1 MRVRLLGALEV
12 LDDDGAPV
20 AVTGTRVRA
29 LLAVLAIR
37 PGRLVP
43 ADRLVDALWERDLP
57 ANAANALQTL
67 VKRLRAALGRPD
79 AVLWRDGGYVLDLD
93 PARVDAHVFLRL
105 TLPYATGTL
114 PDGVTDGVT
123 DAEAA
128 SGELDEALAL
138 WRGPALADLRAVSYL
153 AAAAARLEE
162 RRLAAVEAR
171 AAAHLAL
178 GREVDLSAEVAA
190 HPLRE
195 RLSALAM
202 RALAR
207 SGRQADAL
215 ALWERVRRA
224 LADELGVDPGPEL
237 QAAHLDVLR
246 GQDAPMPPSPPMNR
260 TPSAPSAPGTLGGPG
275 DRDTPGAAGAP
286 TTGAV
291 GIPDVPSTP
300 GTPGIPSAPGIPD
313 AAGSPDSLGGSG
325 TRAGRVWAPPTTFV
339 GREEEVTRLAAL
351 LRDSRLVTV
360 VGPGGAGKT
369 RLAVETALR
378 VAPTSAAEHRH
389 GSGTGGSVEG
399 GRGEDKRGKSGRGE
413 DKRGESGRG
422 EHTCGE
428 GQCGDDRC
436 GEGRCDE
443 SRCDESGCGEGAWL
457 VELAPLTDP
466 ADVVRSVL
474 ETLGVAAEPRVG
486 GDWRRDPP
494 DPAERL
500 VAALSGRELLL
511 ILDNCEHVIDAAA
524 RLAELVLR
532 RCPGV
537 RVLATSR
544 EPLGVPG
551 ETLAPIPPLGLPPE
565 GVTPGEA
572 GGYPAVRLLVDRARA
587 VSPGFVLDERTTP
600 HVVTICRRLDGMPL
614 AIELA
619 AARIRALGPERL
631 AARIDDRFR
640 LLTGGSRTALPRHRT
655 LSAVVEWSWDLL
667 APEERTL
674 AERLAV
680 FAGGATLDDAEL
692 VCGGDGLDVVAVLPS
707 LVDKSLLETPGDG
720 RFRMLET
727 IRAYALRRLT
737 DSGELDH
744 YRRRHAAHFL
754 RLVEDAEPRL
764 RGAGQLE
771 WMARLTAEQDNLNAA
786 LRWAVDS
793 RDAETALRLCGTMSW
808 YWWLRGHRGQASV
821 WAGQVLDLVPE
832 GPPAG
837 MVRAYAGCRFA
848 VTVTRLGM
856 IWTEPGRVEEIRREL
871 GDLIEEALREGP
883 VHPMLPILRA
893 VVTAIAGRREE
904 AAAMLDAYAGS
915 DDPWLAASA
924 LMIRG
929 GSLGPHGGSER
940 DVAEAVR
947 RFRALGDRW
956 GLSEALL
963 TLATLRARR
972 GAETTDLIDEIA
984 GLTAGW
990 VSADDMI
997 STLTRLAELRLQ
1009 AGDREGAAADVA
1021 AARSHVTAGVSPYA
1035 LVQVSMGEA
1044 NVARSGGDLDG
1055 AVAAYEE
1062 ALSVLEDSPAVPQQL
1077 ASTNA
1082 AYGRTLLARGDLD
1095 GALARHHQ
1103 ALDAL
1108 GAAPD
1113 PPVLSTVLAGM
1124 AMIALAGGD
1133 ATRSAALFG
1142 AADAAFEGWR
1152 ADAEAAAA
1160 LESARETAGPAFD
1173 AAYERGRTASREDL
1187 GLPVTGSSR

>member
-12 LDDDGAPV
+12 LDDGGAQV
-20 AVTGTRVRA
+20 AVAGARVRA
-29 LLAVLAIR
+29 LLAVLALR

-43 ADRLVDALWERDLP
+43 ADRLVDALWEDDPP

-67 VKRLRAALGRPD
+67 VKRLRAALGRPG
-79 AVLWRDGGYVLDLD
+79 AVVWRDGGYVLDVE
-93 PARVDAHVFLRL
+93 PAQVDAHVFTAL

-114 PDGVTDGVT
+114 PDRMT
-123 DAEAA
+123 DAEDSNAELHDA
-128 SGELDEALAL
+128 CAELDEALAL
-138 WRGPALADLRAVSYL
+138 WRGPALADLRAVPYL
-153 AAAAARLEE
+153 VAAAARLEE
-162 RRLAAVEAR
+162 RRLAVVEAR
-171 AAAHLAL
+171 AAAYLAL

-207 SGRQADAL
+207 SGRQAAAL
-215 ALWERVRRA
+215 ALYERVRRA

-237 QAAHLDVLR
+237 RAAHLDVLR
-246 GQDAPMPPSPPMNR
+246 GQETPAAHERPTR
-260 TPSAPSAPGTLGGPG
+260 TPT
-275 DRDTPGAAGAP
+275 TP
-286 TTGAV
+286 T
-291 GIPDVPSTP
+291 TP
-300 GTPGIPSAPGIPD
+300 GTVGGTGRR
-313 AAGSPDSLGGSG
+313 AGSL
-325 TRAGRVWAPPTTFV
+325 WAPPTTFV
-339 GREEEVTRLAAL
+339 GREEEVTHLAAL
-351 LRDSRLVTV
+351 LRESRLVTV

-378 VAPTSAAEHRH
+378 AAGNGVVREGVA
-389 GSGTGGSVEG
+389 
-399 GRGEDKRGKSGRGE
+399 
-413 DKRGESGRG
+413 GESTSEAGG
-422 EHTCGE
+422 N
-428 GQCGDDRC
+428 
-436 GEGRCDE
+436 
-443 SRCDESGCGEGAWL
+443 GEGAWL
-457 VELAPLTDP
+457 AELAPLTDP
-466 ADVVRSVL
+466 ADVVRCVL
-474 ETLGVAAEPRVG
+474 EALGADAEPRVG
-486 GDWRRDPP
+486 GDWRQDPP
-494 DPAERL
+494 DPDERL
-500 VAALSGRELLL
+500 VASLAGRELLL
-511 ILDNCEHVIDAAA
+511 VLDNCEHVIDAAA
-524 RLAELVLR
+524 GLTELILR

-565 GVTPGEA
+565 GVTSGEA
-572 GGYPAVRLLVDRARA
+572 GEYPAVRLLVDRARA
-587 VSPGFVLDERTTP
+587 VSPGFALDEHTTP

-631 AARIDDRFR
+631 AARLDDRFR

-707 LVDKSLLETPGDG
+707 LVDKSLLEAPGDG

-737 DSGELDH
+737 ANGELDR

-754 RLVEDAEPRL
+754 RLAEEAEPCL

-771 WMARLTAEQDNLNAA
+771 WMDRLTAEQDNLNAA

-793 RDAETALRLCGTMSW
+793 RETETALRLCGTLSW
-808 YWWLRGHRGQASV
+808 YWWLRGHRGQAAV

-837 MVRAYAGCRFA
+837 LVRAYTGCRFA
-848 VTVTRLGM
+848 VTVTRLGT
-856 IWTEPGRVEEIRREL
+856 IWMEPDRLEEIRREL
-871 GDLIEEALREGP
+871 ADLVETALREGP

-893 VVTAIAGRREE
+893 VVTAMAGRREE
-904 AAAMLDAYAGS
+904 AAGMLDAYAGS
-915 DDPWLAASA
+915 DDPWLAGSA

-929 GSLGPHGGSER
+929 GSLGLPGDSEQ
-940 DVAEAVR
+940 DVEEAVR
-947 RFRALGDRW
+947 RFRALGERW

-972 GAETTDLIDEIA
+972 GAPTADLIDEIA

-990 VSADDMI
+990 VSQDDTI

-1009 AGDREGAAADVA
+1009 AGDAEGAAADVA
-1021 AARSHVTAGVSPYA
+1021 AARSHVSAGVSPYA

-1044 NVARSGGDLDG
+1044 KVARSRGDLDG

-1062 ALSVLEDSPAVPQQL
+1062 VLAVLEAHPAVPQQL
-1077 ASTNA
+1077 ASA
-1082 AYGRTLLARGDLD
+1082 YAEYGRALLAKGDLG
-1095 GALARHHQ
+1095 GALARHHE
-1103 ALDAL
+1103 ALRTL
-1108 GAAPD
+1108 GATPD
-1113 PPVLSTVLAGM
+1113 PPVLATVLAGL

-1142 AADAAFEGWR
+1142 AADAAHAGWR
-1152 ADAEAAAA
+1152 ADAEAAEA
-1160 LESARETAGPAFD
+1160 LESAREAAGPGFP
-1173 AAYERGRTASREDL
+1173 AAYERGRTSPHEDL
-1187 GLPVTGSSR
+1187 GLPATGSSR

>member
-20 AVTGTRVRA
+20 AVAGVRVRA
-29 LLAVLAIR
+29 LLALLALR

-43 ADRLVDALWERDLP
+43 ADRLVDALWEDDPP

-67 VKRLRAALGRPD
+67 VKRLRAALGRPG
-79 AVLWRDGGYVLDLD
+79 AVVWRDSGYGLDVE
-93 PARVDAHVFLRL
+93 PGQVDAHVFTAL
-105 TLPYATGTL
+105 TLSYATGAL
-114 PDGVTDGVT
+114 PDRMADGEVPGAELD
-123 DAEAA
+123 DACA
-128 SGELDEALAL
+128 ELDEALAL
-138 WRGPALADLRAVSYL
+138 WRGPALADLRAVAYL

-162 RRLAAVEAR
+162 RRLAVVEAR
-171 AAAHLAL
+171 AAAYLAL

-202 RALAR
+202 RSLAR
-207 SGRQADAL
+207 SGRQAAAL
-215 ALWERVRRA
+215 ALYERVRRA

-237 QAAHLDVLR
+237 RAAHLDVLR
-246 GQDAPMPPSPPMNR
+246 GR
-260 TPSAPSAPGTLGGPG
+260 ETPSAYERPTRTPDAPGT
-275 DRDTPGAAGAP
+275 AGMG
-286 TTGAV
+286 TSGTG
-291 GIPDVPSTP
+291 TF
-300 GTPGIPSAPGIPD
+300 GTPGGSVDGTGRR
-313 AAGSPDSLGGSG
+313 AGG
-325 TRAGRVWAPPTTFV
+325 RAGRRAGRQAGRRVGRVWAPPTTFV
-339 GREEEVTRLAAL
+339 GREEEVTHLAAL
-351 LRDSRLVTV
+351 LRESRLVTI
-360 VGPGGAGKT
+360 VGAGGAGKT

-378 VAPTSAAEHRH
+378 ASGAAAAANRVTGESAAQESAAQESTARESAT
-389 GSGTGGSVEG
+389 GEGAAGEDGDDAAGDDVGGSRSYGEG
-399 GRGEDKRGKSGRGE
+399 G
-413 DKRGESGRG
+413 
-422 EHTCGE
+422 H
-428 GQCGDDRC
+428 
-436 GEGRCDE
+436 
-443 SRCDESGCGEGAWL
+443 GEGAWL
-457 VELAPLTDP
+457 AELAPLTDP

-474 ETLGVAAEPRVG
+474 DALGADAEPRVG

-500 VAALSGRELLL
+500 VASLAGRELLL

-524 RLAELVLR
+524 GLAELVLR

-565 GVTPGEA
+565 GVTSVTPREA
-572 GGYPAVRLLVDRARA
+572 GEYPAVRLLVDRARA
-587 VSPGFVLDERTTP
+587 VSPGFVLDEHTTP

-667 APEERTL
+667 TPEEKTL

-680 FAGGATLDDAEL
+680 FAGGATLDDAEP

-737 DSGELDH
+737 DSGELDR

-754 RLVEDAEPRL
+754 RLAEEAEPRL

-786 LRWAVDS
+786 LRWAVDF
-793 RDAETALRLCGTMSW
+793 REAETALRLCGTLSW
-808 YWWLRGHRGQASV
+808 YWWLRGHRGQAAA
-821 WAGQVLDLVPE
+821 WAGQVLELVPE

-837 MVRAYAGCRFA
+837 LVRAYAGCRFA
-848 VTVTRLGM
+848 VTVTRLGA
-856 IWTEPGRVEEIRREL
+856 IWMEPARVEEIRREL
-871 GDLIEEALREGP
+871 GDLIDGALREGP

-893 VVTAIAGRREE
+893 VVTAMAGRREE

-915 DDPWLAASA
+915 GDPWLAGSA

-929 GSLGPHGGSER
+929 GSLGMPGGSEQ

-947 RFRALGDRW
+947 RFRALGERW

-963 TLATLRARR
+963 TLAALRARR
-972 GAETTDLIDEIA
+972 GAPTADLIDEIV

-990 VSADDMI
+990 VSPDDTI
-997 STLTRLAELRLQ
+997 STLTRLAELRLL
-1009 AGDREGAAADVA
+1009 AGDAEGAAADVA
-1021 AARSHVTAGVSPYA
+1021 AARSHVAAGVSPYA

-1044 NVARSGGDLDG
+1044 KVARSRGDLDG

-1062 ALSVLEDSPAVPQQL
+1062 VLAVLEAHPAVPQQL
-1077 ASTNA
+1077 ASA
-1082 AYGRTLLARGDLD
+1082 YAEYGRTLLARGDLD
-1095 GALARHHQ
+1095 GALARHHE
-1103 ALDAL
+1103 ALRTL

-1113 PPVLSTVLAGM
+1113 PPVLATVLAGL
-1124 AMIALAGGD
+1124 AMIALVGGD
-1133 ATRSAALFG
+1133 ATRSATLFG
-1142 AADAAFEGWR
+1142 AADAAHQGWR
-1152 ADAEAAAA
+1152 ADAEAAEA
-1160 LESARETAGPAFD
+1160 LTAAREAAGPDFD
-1173 AAYERGRTASREDL
+1173 PAYERGRTASREDL
-1187 GLPVTGSSR
+1187 DLPATGSSR

>member
-20 AVTGTRVRA
+20 AVTGARVRA
-29 LLAVLAIR
+29 LLAVLALQ

-43 ADRLVDALWERDLP
+43 ADRLVDALWEDGPP

-67 VKRLRAALGRPD
+67 VKRLRAALGRPA
-79 AVLWRDGGYVLDLD
+79 AVVWRDGGYVLGVE
-93 PARVDAHVFLRL
+93 PAQVDAHVFTAL

-114 PDGVTDGVT
+114 PGRVT
-123 DAEAA
+123 DAEAPDA
-128 SGELDEALAL
+128 ELNEARAELNETSVELDEALAL
-138 WRGPALADLRAVSYL
+138 WRGPALADLRAVPYL
-153 AAAAARLEE
+153 AAAATRLEE
-162 RRLAAVEAR
+162 RRLAVVEAR
-171 AAAHLAL
+171 AAAYLAL

-207 SGRQADAL
+207 SGRQAAAL
-215 ALWERVRRA
+215 ALYERVRRA

-237 QAAHLDVLR
+237 RAAHLDVLR
-246 GQDAPMPPSPPMNR
+246 GQVPEAPARR
-260 TPSAPSAPGTLGGPG
+260 T
-275 DRDTPGAAGAP
+275 RGAE
-286 TTGAV
+286 GAV
-291 GIPDVPSTP
+291 NGAVRIAG
-300 GTPGIPSAPGIPD
+300 GTGR
-313 AAGSPDSLGGSG
+313 
-325 TRAGRVWAPPTTFV
+325 RAGRVWAPPTTFV
-339 GREEEVTRLAAL
+339 GREEEVTHLSGL

-378 VAPTSAAEHRH
+378 AAGNGVAGQGMGGQGMGGEGAAGE
-389 GSGTGGSVEG
+389 GGSEAG
-399 GRGEDKRGKSGRGE
+399 GYGENGY
-413 DKRGESGRG
+413 
-422 EHTCGE
+422 
-428 GQCGDDRC
+428 
-436 GEGRCDE
+436 
-443 SRCDESGCGEGAWL
+443 GEGAWL
-457 VELAPLTDP
+457 AELAPVTDP

-474 ETLGVAAEPRVG
+474 EALGADAEPRVG
-486 GDWRRDPP
+486 GDWRSDPP

-500 VAALSGRELLL
+500 VASLAGRELLL

-524 RLAELVLR
+524 GLAELVLR
-532 RCPGV
+532 RCPRV

-572 GGYPAVRLLVDRARA
+572 GEYPAVRLLVDRARA
-587 VSPGFVLDERTTP
+587 VSPGFALDEHTTP

-631 AARIDDRFR
+631 AARLDDRFR

-667 APEERTL
+667 TPEERTL

-727 IRAYALRRLT
+727 IRVYALRRLT
-737 DSGELDH
+737 DAGELDR

-754 RLVEDAEPRL
+754 RLAEEAEPRL

-771 WMARLTAEQDNLNAA
+771 WMARLTTEQDNLNAA

-793 RDAETALRLCGTMSW
+793 GEAEIALRLCGTLSW
-808 YWWLRGHRGQASV
+808 YWWLRGHRGQAAV
-821 WAGQVLDLVPE
+821 WAGQVLELVPE

-837 MVRAYAGCRFA
+837 LARAYAGCRFA
-848 VTVTRLGM
+848 VTVTRLGT
-856 IWTEPGRVEEIRREL
+856 IWMEPGRLEEIRREL
-871 GDLIEEALREGP
+871 GDLVEAARREGP

-893 VVTAIAGRREE
+893 VVTAMAGRREE
-904 AAAMLDAYAGS
+904 AAEMLDAYAGS
-915 DDPWLAASA
+915 DDPWLAGSA

-929 GSLGPHGGSER
+929 GSLGLPGDGER
-940 DVAEAVR
+940 DVEEAVR
-947 RFRALGDRW
+947 GFRALGERW

-972 GAETTDLIDEIA
+972 GAPTADLIDEIA
-984 GLTAGW
+984 GLTEGW
-990 VSADDMI
+990 VSADDTI
-997 STLTRLAELRLQ
+997 STLTRLAELRLR
-1009 AGDREGAAADVA
+1009 AGDAEGAAADVA
-1021 AARSHVTAGVSPYA
+1021 AARSHVSAGVSPYA

-1044 NVARSGGDLDG
+1044 KVARSRGDLDG
-1055 AVAAYEE
+1055 AVAAHEE
-1062 ALSVLEDSPAVPQQL
+1062 ALAVLEAHPAIPQQL
-1077 ASTNA
+1077 ASA
-1082 AYGRTLLARGDLD
+1082 YAEYGRALLARGDLD
-1095 GALARHHQ
+1095 GALARHHE
-1103 ALDAL
+1103 ALRAL
-1108 GAAPD
+1108 GATPD
-1113 PPVLSTVLAGM
+1113 LPVLATVLAGL

-1133 ATRSAALFG
+1133 AKRSAALFG
-1142 AADAAFEGWR
+1142 AAEAAHPGWR
-1152 ADAEAAAA
+1152 ADAEAAGA
-1160 LESARETAGPAFD
+1160 LESAREAAGPDFH
-1173 AAYERGRTASREDL
+1173 AAYERGRTSPREDL
-1187 GLPVTGSSR
+1187 GLPATGSSR

>member
-20 AVTGTRVRA
+20 AVAGVRVRA
-29 LLAVLAIR
+29 LLALLSLR

-43 ADRLVDALWERDLP
+43 ADRLVDALWEDDPP

-67 VKRLRAALGRPD
+67 VKRLRAALGRPG
-79 AVLWRDGGYVLDLD
+79 AVVWRDGGYVLDVE
-93 PARVDAHVFLRL
+93 PGQVDAHVFTAL
-105 TLPYATGTL
+105 TLPYATGAL
-114 PDGVTDGVT
+114 PDRMADGEVPGAELD
-123 DAEAA
+123 DACA
-128 SGELDEALAL
+128 ELDEALAL
-138 WRGPALADLRAVSYL
+138 WRGPALADLRAVAYL

-162 RRLAAVEAR
+162 RRLAVVEAR
-171 AAAHLAL
+171 AAAYLAL

-202 RALAR
+202 RSLAR
-207 SGRQADAL
+207 SGRQAAAL
-215 ALWERVRRA
+215 ALYERVRRA

-237 QAAHLDVLR
+237 RAAHLDVLR
-246 GQDAPMPPSPPMNR
+246 GRETPPAHERPTR
-260 TPSAPSAPGTLGGPG
+260 TPDAPGTSGTSG
-275 DRDTPGAAGAP
+275 
-286 TTGAV
+286 TG
-291 GIPDVPSTP
+291 TP
-300 GTPGIPSAPGIPD
+300 GTGTPGTGTSGTP
-313 AAGSPDSLGGSG
+313 GGSVDG
-325 TRAGRVWAPPTTFV
+325 TGRRAGGRAGQRVGRVWAPPTTFV
-339 GREEEVTRLAAL
+339 GREEEVTHLAAL
-351 LRDSRLVTV
+351 LRESRLVTI
-360 VGPGGAGKT
+360 VGAGGAGKT

-378 VAPTSAAEHRH
+378 ASGAAAAANQVAGESAARESAA
-389 GSGTGGSVEG
+389 GEGADDAAGDDGGGSRGYGEG
-399 GRGEDKRGKSGRGE
+399 G
-413 DKRGESGRG
+413 
-422 EHTCGE
+422 H
-428 GQCGDDRC
+428 
-436 GEGRCDE
+436 
-443 SRCDESGCGEGAWL
+443 GEGAWL
-457 VELAPLTDP
+457 AELAPLTDP

-474 ETLGVAAEPRVG
+474 DALGADAEPRVG

-494 DPAERL
+494 DPAELL
-500 VAALSGRELLL
+500 VASLAGRELLL

-524 RLAELVLR
+524 GLAELVLR

-551 ETLAPIPPLGLPPE
+551 EMLAPIPPLGLPPE
-565 GVTPGEA
+565 GVTSVTPREA
-572 GGYPAVRLLVDRARA
+572 GEYPAVRLLVDRARA
-587 VSPGFVLDERTTP
+587 VSPGFVLDEHTTP
-600 HVVTICRRLDGMPL
+600 HVVTICRHLDGMPL

-631 AARIDDRFR
+631 AARLDDRFR

-667 APEERTL
+667 TPEERTL

-680 FAGGATLDDAEL
+680 FAGGAALDDAEP

-737 DSGELDH
+737 DNGELDR

-754 RLVEDAEPRL
+754 RLAEEAEPRL

-786 LRWAVDS
+786 LRWAVDF
-793 RDAETALRLCGTMSW
+793 RQTETALRLCGTLSW
-808 YWWLRGHRGQASV
+808 YWWLRGHRGQAAA
-821 WAGQVLDLVPE
+821 WAGQVLELVPE

-837 MVRAYAGCRFA
+837 LVRAYAGCRFA
-848 VTVTRLGM
+848 VTVTRLGA
-856 IWTEPGRVEEIRREL
+856 IWTEPAWVEEIRREL
-871 GDLIEEALREGP
+871 GDLIDGALREGP

-893 VVTAIAGRREE
+893 VVTAMAGRREE

-915 DDPWLAASA
+915 GDPWLAGSA

-929 GSLGPHGGSER
+929 GSLGMPGGSEQ

-947 RFRALGDRW
+947 RFRALGERW

-963 TLATLRARR
+963 TLAALRARR
-972 GAETTDLIDEIA
+972 GAPTADLIDEIA

-990 VSADDMI
+990 ASPDDTI
-997 STLTRLAELRLQ
+997 STLTRLAELRLL
-1009 AGDREGAAADVA
+1009 AGDAEGAAADVA
-1021 AARSHVTAGVSPYA
+1021 AARSHVAAGVSPYA

-1044 NVARSGGDLDG
+1044 KVARSRGDLDA

-1062 ALSVLEDSPAVPQQL
+1062 VLAVLEAHPAVPQQL
-1077 ASTNA
+1077 ASA
-1082 AYGRTLLARGDLD
+1082 YAEYGRTLLARGDLD
-1095 GALARHHQ
+1095 GALARHHE
-1103 ALDAL
+1103 ALRAL
-1108 GAAPD
+1108 GTAPD
-1113 PPVLSTVLAGM
+1113 PPVLATVLAGL

-1133 ATRSAALFG
+1133 ATRSATLFG
-1142 AADAAFEGWR
+1142 AADAAHQGWR
-1152 ADAEAAAA
+1152 ADAEASEAVTA
-1160 LESARETAGPAFD
+1160 AREAAGPDFD
-1173 AAYERGRTASREDL
+1173 AAYERGRTSPREDL
-1187 GLPVTGSSR
+1187 GLPATGSSR

>member
-20 AVTGTRVRA
+20 SVAGARVRA
-29 LLAVLAIR
+29 LLAVLALR

-43 ADRLVDALWERDLP
+43 ADRLVDALWEDDPP

-67 VKRLRAALGRPD
+67 VKRLRAALGRPG
-79 AVLWRDGGYVLDLD
+79 AVLWRDGGYVLGVE
-93 PARVDAHVFLRL
+93 PAQVDAHVFTAL
-105 TLPYATGTL
+105 TLPYATGKVPVETAG
-114 PDGVTDGVT
+114 PEAP
-123 DAEAA
+123 DAELDEARPVLDEA
-128 SGELDEALAL
+128 CAVLDEALAL
-138 WRGPALADLRAVSYL
+138 WRGPALADLRAVPYL

-162 RRLAAVEAR
+162 RRLAVVEAR
-171 AAAHLAL
+171 AAAYLVL

-202 RALAR
+202 RALAG
-207 SGRQADAL
+207 SGRQAAAL
-215 ALWERVRRA
+215 ALYERVRRA

-237 QAAHLDVLR
+237 RAAHLDVLR
-246 GQDAPMPPSPPMNR
+246 GQVPAAPPRQSSGAEHTASGR
-260 TPSAPSAPGTLGGPG
+260 GSVGGGVGGTG
-275 DRDTPGAAGAP
+275 R
-286 TTGAV
+286 
-291 GIPDVPSTP
+291 
-300 GTPGIPSAPGIPD
+300 
-313 AAGSPDSLGGSG
+313 
-325 TRAGRVWAPPTTFV
+325 RAGRVWAPPTTFV
-339 GREEEVTRLAAL
+339 GREEEVTHLSAL

-378 VAPTSAAEHRH
+378 ATGNSAAANRVAGDSAAGDSAPRDSAAGE
-389 GSGTGGSVEG
+389 GGSEAG
-399 GRGEDKRGKSGRGE
+399 GY
-413 DKRGESGRG
+413 
-422 EHTCGE
+422 
-428 GQCGDDRC
+428 
-436 GEGRCDE
+436 
-443 SRCDESGCGEGAWL
+443 GEGAWL
-457 VELAPLTDP
+457 AELAPLTDP

-474 ETLGVAAEPRVG
+474 EALGAGAEPRVG
-486 GDWRRDPP
+486 EDWRRDPQ

-500 VAALSGRELLL
+500 VASLAGRELLL
-511 ILDNCEHVIDAAA
+511 ILDNCEHVIDDAAG
-524 RLAELVLR
+524 LAELVLR

-572 GGYPAVRLLVDRARA
+572 GEYPAVRLLVDRARA
-587 VSPGFVLDERTTP
+587 VSPGFALDEHTTP

-631 AARIDDRFR
+631 AARLGDRFR

-667 APEERTL
+667 TPEERTL

-680 FAGGATLDDAEL
+680 FAGGAALDDAEL
-692 VCGGDGLDVVAVLPS
+692 VCGDDGLDVVAVLPS

-737 DSGELDH
+737 DNGELDR

-754 RLVEDAEPRL
+754 RLAEEAEPRL

-793 RDAETALRLCGTMSW
+793 REAETALRLCGTLGW
-808 YWWLRGHRGQASV
+808 YWWLRGHRGQAAV
-821 WAGQVLDLVPE
+821 WAGQVLELVPE

-837 MVRAYAGCRFA
+837 LVRAYAGCRFA
-848 VTVTRLGM
+848 VTVTRLGTLWM
-856 IWTEPGRVEEIRREL
+856 EPGRLEEIRREL
-871 GDLIEEALREGP
+871 GDLVDAARREGP

-893 VVTAIAGRREE
+893 VVTAMAGRREE
-904 AAAMLDAYAGS
+904 AAEMLDAYAAS
-915 DDPWLAASA
+915 DDPWLAGSA

-929 GSLGPHGGSER
+929 GSLGLPGDSER
-940 DVAEAVR
+940 DVEEAVR
-947 RFRALGDRW
+947 RFRTLGERW

-963 TLATLRARR
+963 TLATLRAGR
-972 GAETTDLIDEIA
+972 GAPTADLIDEIA
-984 GLTAGW
+984 GLTEGW
-990 VSADDMI
+990 VSADDTI

-1009 AGDREGAAADVA
+1009 SGDAEGAAADVA
-1021 AARSHVTAGVSPYA
+1021 AARSHVSAGVSPYA
-1035 LVQVSMGEA
+1035 LVQVSVGEA
-1044 NVARSGGDLDG
+1044 KVARSRGDLDG
-1055 AVAAYEE
+1055 AVAAHEE
-1062 ALSVLEDSPAVPQQL
+1062 ALTVLEAHPAIPQQL
-1077 ASTNA
+1077 GTAYA
-1082 AYGRTLLARGDLD
+1082 EYGRALLAKGDLD
-1095 GALARHHQ
+1095 GALARHHE
-1103 ALDAL
+1103 ALRAL
-1108 GAAPD
+1108 GTTPD
-1113 PPVLSTVLAGM
+1113 LPVLATVLAGL

-1133 ATRSAALFG
+1133 AKRSAVLFG
-1142 AADAAFEGWR
+1142 AADAAHPGWK
-1152 ADAEAAAA
+1152 ADAEAAEA
-1160 LESARETAGPAFD
+1160 LESAREAAGPDFH

-1187 GLPVTGSSR
+1187 GLPVAGSSR

>member
-20 AVTGTRVRA
+20 AVAGTRVRA
-29 LLAVLAIR
+29 LLALLALR

-43 ADRLVDALWERDLP
+43 ANRLVDALWEDDPP

-67 VKRLRAALGRPD
+67 VKRLRAALGRPG
-79 AVLWRDGGYVLDLD
+79 AVVWRDGGYVLDVE
-93 PARVDAHVFLRL
+93 PGQVDAHVFTAL
-105 TLPYATGTL
+105 TLSYATGAL
-114 PDGVTDGVT
+114 PDRMADGEVPGAELD
-123 DAEAA
+123 DACA
-128 SGELDEALAL
+128 ELDEALAL
-138 WRGPALADLRAVSYL
+138 WRGPALADLRAVAYL
-153 AAAAARLEE
+153 AGAAARLEE
-162 RRLAAVEAR
+162 RRLAVVEAR
-171 AAAHLAL
+171 AAAYLAL

-202 RALAR
+202 RSLAR
-207 SGRQADAL
+207 SGRQAAAL
-215 ALWERVRRA
+215 ALYEQVRTV

-237 QAAHLDVLR
+237 RASHLDVLR
-246 GQDAPMPPSPPMNR
+246 GRETTPAHERPAR
-260 TPSAPSAPGTLGGPG
+260 TPDAPGTSGAGTLGTGTLG
-275 DRDTPGAAGAP
+275 TGTSDTG
-286 TTGAV
+286 TSDTGTSDT
-291 GIPDVPSTP
+291 GTS
-300 GTPGIPSAPGIPD
+300 GTPGGSVDG
-313 AAGSPDSLGGSG
+313 AGR
-325 TRAGRVWAPPTTFV
+325 RAGRCAGRCAGRRGGRVWAPPTTFV
-339 GREEEVTRLAAL
+339 GREEEVTHLAAL
-351 LRDSRLVTV
+351 LRESRLVTI
-360 VGPGGAGKT
+360 VGAGGAGKT

-378 VAPTSAAEHRH
+378 ASGAAAANRVAGDSAARDSAARDSAARDSAARESAT
-389 GSGTGGSVEG
+389 GEGAAGEDGDDAGGS
-399 GRGEDKRGKSGRGE
+399 RSY
-413 DKRGESGRG
+413 GESG
-422 EHTCGE
+422 H
-428 GQCGDDRC
+428 
-436 GEGRCDE
+436 
-443 SRCDESGCGEGAWL
+443 GEGAWL
-457 VELAPLTDP
+457 AELAPLTDP

-474 ETLGVAAEPRVG
+474 DALGADAEPRVG

-494 DPAERL
+494 DPAELL
-500 VAALSGRELLL
+500 VASLAGRELLL

-524 RLAELVLR
+524 GLAELVLR

-551 ETLAPIPPLGLPPE
+551 EMLAPIPPLGLPPE
-565 GVTPGEA
+565 GVTSVTPREA
-572 GGYPAVRLLVDRARA
+572 GEYPAVRLLVDRARA
-587 VSPGFVLDERTTP
+587 VSPGFALDDHTTP

-631 AARIDDRFR
+631 AARLDDRFR

-667 APEERTL
+667 TPEERTL

-680 FAGGATLDDAEL
+680 FAGGAMLDDAEP

-737 DSGELDH
+737 DSGELDR

-754 RLVEDAEPRL
+754 RLAEEAEPRL

-771 WMARLTAEQDNLNAA
+771 VLARLTAEQDNLNAA
-786 LRWAVDS
+786 LRWAVDF
-793 RDAETALRLCGTMSW
+793 REAETALRLCGTLSW
-808 YWWLRGHRGQASV
+808 YWWLRGHRGQAAA
-821 WAGQVLDLVPE
+821 WAGQVLELVPE

-837 MVRAYAGCRFA
+837 LVRAYAGCRFA
-848 VTVTRLGM
+848 VTVTRLGA
-856 IWTEPGRVEEIRREL
+856 IWTEPAWVEEIRREL
-871 GDLIEEALREGP
+871 GDLIDEALREGP

-893 VVTAIAGRREE
+893 VVTAMAGRREE

-915 DDPWLAASA
+915 GDPWLAGSA

-929 GSLGPHGGSER
+929 GSLGMPGGSEQ

-947 RFRALGDRW
+947 RFRTLGERW

-972 GAETTDLIDEIA
+972 GAPTADLIDEIA

-990 VSADDMI
+990 VSPDDTI
-997 STLTRLAELRLQ
+997 STLTRLAELRLL
-1009 AGDREGAAADVA
+1009 AGDDEGAAADVA
-1021 AARSHVTAGVSPYA
+1021 AARSHVAAGVSPYA

-1044 NVARSGGDLDG
+1044 KVARSRGDLD
-1055 AVAAYEE
+1055 AAAAAYEE
-1062 ALSVLEDSPAVPQQL
+1062 VLAVLEAHPAVPQQL
-1077 ASTNA
+1077 ASA
-1082 AYGRTLLARGDLD
+1082 YAEYGRTLLARGDLD

-1103 ALDAL
+1103 ALRAL

-1113 PPVLSTVLAGM
+1113 PPVLATVLAGL
-1124 AMIALAGGD
+1124 AMIALTGGD
-1133 ATRSAALFG
+1133 ATRSATLFG
-1142 AADAAFEGWR
+1142 AADAAHQGWR
-1152 ADAEAAAA
+1152 ADAEAAEAVTT
-1160 LESARETAGPAFD
+1160 AREAAGPDFD
-1173 AAYERGRTASREDL
+1173 AAYERGRASPREDL
-1187 GLPVTGSSR
+1187 GLPATGSSR

>member
-12 LDDDGAPV
+12 VDDDGAAV
-20 AVTGTRVRA
+20 AVAGTRVRA
-29 LLAVLAIR
+29 LLALLALE

-43 ADRLVDALWERDLP
+43 ADRLVDALWEDGPP

-67 VKRLRAALGRPD
+67 VKRLRAAFGRPG
-79 AVLWRDGGYVLDLD
+79 AVVWRDGGYLLGVE
-93 PARVDAHVFLRL
+93 PARVDAHVFTTMTFR
-105 TLPYATGTL
+105 YATGTL
-114 PDGVTDGVT
+114 PDRAAGAAAPNAVLH
-123 DAEAA
+123 DACA
-128 SGELDEALAL
+128 ELDEALAL
-138 WRGPALADLRAVSYL
+138 WRGPALAGLRAVPAL
-153 AAAAARLEE
+153 AAAATRLEE
-162 RRLAAVEAR
+162 RRLAVVEAR
-171 AAAHLAL
+171 AAAYLAL

-195 RLSALAM
+195 RLSALTM

-207 SGRQADAL
+207 SGRQAAAL
-215 ALWERVRRA
+215 ALFERVRRA

-237 QAAHLDVLR
+237 RAAQLDVLR
-246 GQDAPMPPSPPMNR
+246 GQVPAAPARPIGGAQGP
-260 TPSAPSAPGTLGGPG
+260 TLGSASVTAGGTGG
-275 DRDTPGAAGAP
+275 DTASGVVHGTARSA
-286 TTGAV
+286 TG
-291 GIPDVPSTP
+291 
-300 GTPGIPSAPGIPD
+300 GTGR
-313 AAGSPDSLGGSG
+313 
-325 TRAGRVWAPPTTFV
+325 RAGRMWAPPTTFV
-339 GREEEVTRLAAL
+339 GREQEVAHLSAL
-351 LRDSRLVTV
+351 LRESRLVTI

-378 VAPTSAAEHRH
+378 LTGNGVA
-389 GSGTGGSVEG
+389 
-399 GRGEDKRGKSGRGE
+399 GE
-413 DKRGESGRG
+413 GESGEGGSGPG
-422 EHTCGE
+422 EHGGSE
-428 GQCGDDRC
+428 HGGS
-436 GEGRCDE
+436 GHDE
-443 SRCDESGCGEGAWL
+443 IGHGGNRYSGNGYGEGAWL
-457 VELAPLTDP
+457 AELAPLTDP

-474 ETLGVAAEPRVG
+474 AALGADAEPRVG

-500 VAALSGRELLL
+500 VASLAGRELLL

-524 RLAELVLR
+524 GLAELVLR
-532 RCPGV
+532 RCAGV

-551 ETLAPIPPLGLPPE
+551 EALAPIPPLALPPE
-565 GVTPGEA
+565 GVAPDEA
-572 GGYPAVRLLVDRARA
+572 REHPAVRLLVDRARA
-587 VSPGFVLDERTTP
+587 VSPGFALDEHTTP

-631 AARIDDRFR
+631 AARLDDRFR

-667 APEERTL
+667 TPEERTL

-680 FAGGATLDDAEL
+680 FAGGATLDDAEP

-707 LVDKSLLETPGDG
+707 LVDKSLLETTGDG

-737 DSGELDH
+737 DTGELDR

-754 RLVEDAEPRL
+754 RLAEEAEPRL

-793 RDAETALRLCGTMSW
+793 RETETALRLCGTLGW
-808 YWWLRGHRGQASV
+808 YWWLRGHRGQAAV

-837 MVRAYAGCRFA
+837 LVRAYAGCRFA
-848 VTVTRLGM
+848 VTVTRLGT
-856 IWTEPGRVEEIRREL
+856 IWMEPARLEDIRREL
-871 GDLIEEALREGP
+871 GDLVEAGLREGP

-893 VVTAIAGRREE
+893 VVTAMAGRREE

-915 DDPWLAASA
+915 DDPWLAGSA

-929 GSLGPHGGSER
+929 GSLGLPGDGER
-940 DVAEAVR
+940 DVEEAVR
-947 RFRALGDRW
+947 GFRALGERW

-972 GAETTDLIDEIA
+972 GAPTADLIGEIA

-990 VSADDMI
+990 VSADDTI

-1009 AGDREGAAADVA
+1009 AGDAEGAAADVA
-1021 AARSHVTAGVSPYA
+1021 AARSQVSAGVSPYA

-1044 NVARSGGDLDG
+1044 KVARSRGDLDG
-1055 AVAAYEE
+1055 AVAAHEE
-1062 ALSVLEDSPAVPQQL
+1062 ALAVLEATPAVPQQL
-1077 ASTNA
+1077 ATA
-1082 AYGRTLLARGDLD
+1082 YAEYGRALLDKGDLD
-1095 GALARHHQ
+1095 GALARHHE
-1103 ALDAL
+1103 ALRAL
-1108 GAAPD
+1108 GATPD
-1113 PPVLSTVLAGM
+1113 LPVLGTVLAGL
-1124 AMIALAGGD
+1124 AMIALAEGD
-1133 ATRSAALFG
+1133 AERSASLFG
-1142 AADAAFEGWR
+1142 AADAAHAGLR
-1152 ADAEAAAA
+1152 ADAGAAEALTA
-1160 LESARETAGPAFD
+1160 AREATGPAFD

-1187 GLPVTGSSR
+1187 GLPATGSTR

>member
-20 AVTGTRVRA
+20 AVAGARVRA
-29 LLAVLAIR
+29 LLAVLALQ

-43 ADRLVDALWERDLP
+43 ADRLVDALWEDGPP

-67 VKRLRAALGRPD
+67 VKRLRAALGRSG
-79 AVLWRDGGYVLDLD
+79 AVLWRDGGYVLGVE
-93 PARVDAHVFLRL
+93 PAQVDAHVFTAL
-105 TLPYATGTL
+105 TLPYATGKA
-114 PDGVTDGVT
+114 P
-123 DAEAA
+123 DAEAPDA
-128 SGELDEALAL
+128 DLDEACAVLDEALAL
-138 WRGPALADLRAVSYL
+138 WRGPALADLRAVPYL
-153 AAAAARLEE
+153 AAAATRLEE
-162 RRLAAVEAR
+162 RRLAVVEAR
-171 AAAHLAL
+171 AAAYLAL

-207 SGRQADAL
+207 SGRQAAAL
-215 ALWERVRRA
+215 ALYERVRRA

-237 QAAHLDVLR
+237 RAAHLDVLR
-246 GQDAPMPPSPPMNR
+246 RQVPAAPPRQSKGAEHTASGSVGGTAGR
-260 TPSAPSAPGTLGGPG
+260 TG
-275 DRDTPGAAGAP
+275 RR
-286 TTGAV
+286 TGR
-291 GIPDVPSTP
+291 
-300 GTPGIPSAPGIPD
+300 
-313 AAGSPDSLGGSG
+313 
-325 TRAGRVWAPPTTFV
+325 RAGRVWAPPTTFV
-339 GREEEVTRLAAL
+339 GREEEVTRLSAL
-351 LRDSRLVTV
+351 LRDSRLVTI

-378 VAPTSAAEHRH
+378 AA
-389 GSGTGGSVEG
+389 GNGTAGEGGSEAG
-399 GRGEDKRGKSGRGE
+399 GQ
-413 DKRGESGRG
+413 GESGYG
-422 EHTCGE
+422 
-428 GQCGDDRC
+428 
-436 GEGRCDE
+436 
-443 SRCDESGCGEGAWL
+443 ESGYGEGAWL
-457 VELAPLTDP
+457 AELAPLTDP

-474 ETLGVAAEPRVG
+474 EALGADAEPRVG

-500 VAALSGRELLL
+500 VASLAGRELLL

-524 RLAELVLR
+524 GLAELVLR

-572 GGYPAVRLLVDRARA
+572 GEYPAVRLLLDRARA
-587 VSPGFVLDERTTP
+587 VSPGFALDEHTTP
-600 HVVTICRRLDGMPL
+600 HVITICRRLDGMPL

-631 AARIDDRFR
+631 AARLGDRFR

-667 APEERTL
+667 TPEERTL

-680 FAGGATLDDAEL
+680 FAGGAALDDAEL
-692 VCGGDGLDVVAVLPS
+692 VCGDDGLDVVAVLPS

-727 IRAYALRRLT
+727 IRAYALQRLT
-737 DSGELDH
+737 GNGELDR

-754 RLVEDAEPRL
+754 RLAEEAEPRL

-793 RDAETALRLCGTMSW
+793 REAETALRLCGTLSW
-808 YWWLRGHRGQASV
+808 YWWLRGHRGQAAV
-821 WAGQVLDLVPE
+821 WAGQVLELVPE

-837 MVRAYAGCRFA
+837 LVRAYAGCRFA
-848 VTVTRLGM
+848 VTVTRLGT
-856 IWTEPGRVEEIRREL
+856 IWMEPGRLEEIRREL
-871 GDLIEEALREGP
+871 GDLVEAARREGP

-893 VVTAIAGRREE
+893 VVTAMAGRREE
-904 AAAMLDAYAGS
+904 AAEMLDAYAAS
-915 DDPWLAASA
+915 DDPWLAGSA

-929 GSLGPHGGSER
+929 GSLGLPGDSER
-940 DVAEAVR
+940 DVEEAVR
-947 RFRALGDRW
+947 RFRALGERW

-972 GAETTDLIDEIA
+972 GAPTADLIDEIA
-984 GLTAGW
+984 GLTEGW
-990 VSADDMI
+990 VSADDTI
-997 STLTRLAELRLQ
+997 STLTRLAELRLRS
-1009 AGDREGAAADVA
+1009 GDAEGAAADVA
-1021 AARSHVTAGVSPYA
+1021 AARSHVSAGVSPYA
-1035 LVQVSMGEA
+1035 LVQVSVGEA
-1044 NVARSGGDLDG
+1044 KVARSRGDLDG
-1055 AVAAYEE
+1055 AVAAHEE
-1062 ALSVLEDSPAVPQQL
+1062 ALAVLEAHPAIPQQL
-1077 ASTNA
+1077 GTAYA
-1082 AYGRTLLARGDLD
+1082 EYGRALLAKGDLD
-1095 GALARHHQ
+1095 GALARHHE
-1103 ALDAL
+1103 ALRAL
-1108 GAAPD
+1108 GATPD
-1113 PPVLSTVLAGM
+1113 LPVLATVLAGL

-1133 ATRSAALFG
+1133 AKRSAVLFG
-1142 AADAAFEGWR
+1142 AADAAHLGWR
-1152 ADAEAAAA
+1152 ADAGAAEA
-1160 LESARETAGPAFD
+1160 LESARGAAGPDFH
-1173 AAYERGRTASREDL
+1173 AAYERGRTAPREDL
-1187 GLPVTGSSR
+1187 GLPATGSSR

>member
-12 LDDDGAPV
+12 LDDDGTPV
-20 AVTGTRVRA
+20 AVAGARVRA
-29 LLAVLAIR
+29 LLAVLALR

-43 ADRLVDALWERDLP
+43 ADRLVDALWEDDPP

-67 VKRLRAALGRPD
+67 VKRLRAALGRPG
-79 AVLWRDGGYVLDLD
+79 AVGWRDGGYVLGIE
-93 PARVDAHVFLRL
+93 PGQVDAHVFTAL

-114 PDGVTDGVT
+114 PDRMADTEAPG
-123 DAEAA
+123 AELYHACA
-128 SGELDEALAL
+128 ELDEALAL
-138 WRGPALADLRAVSYL
+138 WRGPALADLRTVSSL

-162 RRLAAVEAR
+162 RRLAVVEAR
-171 AAAHLAL
+171 AAAYLAL
-178 GREVDLSAEVAA
+178 GRAVDLSAEVDA

-207 SGRQADAL
+207 SGRQAAAL
-215 ALWERVRRA
+215 ALYERVRRA

-237 QAAHLDVLR
+237 RAAHLDVLR
-246 GQDAPMPPSPPMNR
+246 GQETPAARARPER
-260 TPSAPSAPGTLGGPG
+260 TPA
-275 DRDTPGAAGAP
+275 TPGAATPGAGTP
-286 TTGAV
+286 GA
-291 GIPDVPSTP
+291 GTP
-300 GTPGIPSAPGIPD
+300 GT
-313 AAGSPDSLGGSG
+313 SG
-325 TRAGRVWAPPTTFV
+325 TSGTLAGGGRRAGRVWAPPTTFV
-339 GREEEVTRLAAL
+339 GREQEVAHLAAL

-378 VAPTSAAEHRH
+378 AA
-389 GSGTGGSVEG
+389 GNGVTGEA
-399 GRGEDKRGKSGRGE
+399 
-413 DKRGESGRG
+413 GESGAG
-422 EHTCGE
+422 A
-428 GQCGDDRC
+428 
-436 GEGRCDE
+436 GRY
-443 SRCDESGCGEGAWL
+443 GEGAWL
-457 VELAPLTDP
+457 AELAPLTDP

-474 ETLGVAAEPRVG
+474 EALGADAEPRVG

-500 VAALSGRELLL
+500 AAALAGRELLL

-524 RLAELVLR
+524 GLAELVLR

-565 GVTPGEA
+565 GVTPEEA
-572 GGYPAVRLLVDRARA
+572 GEYPAVRLLVDRARA
-587 VSPGFVLDERTTP
+587 VSPGFTLDEHTTP

-614 AIELA
+614 AVELA

-631 AARIDDRFR
+631 AARLDDRFR

-667 APEERTL
+667 TPEERTL

-680 FAGGATLDDAEL
+680 FAGDATLDDAEP
-692 VCGGDGLDVVAVLPS
+692 VCGADGLDVVAVLPS

-737 DSGELDH
+737 DTGELDR

-754 RLVEDAEPRL
+754 RLAEEAEPRL

-793 RDAETALRLCGTMSW
+793 RETETALRLCGTLSW
-808 YWWLRGHRGQASV
+808 YWWLRGHRGQAAV

-837 MVRAYAGCRFA
+837 LVRAYAGCRFA
-848 VTVTRLGM
+848 VTVTRLGT
-856 IWTEPGRVEEIRREL
+856 IWTEPGRLEEIRLEL
-871 GDLIEEALREGP
+871 GDLVEAARREGP

-893 VVTAIAGRREE
+893 VVTAMAGRREE

-915 DDPWLAASA
+915 GDPWLAGSA
-924 LMIRG
+924 LMIRA
-929 GSLGPHGGSER
+929 GSLGLPGDGER
-940 DVAEAVR
+940 DAEEAVR
-947 RFRALGDRW
+947 RFRALGERW

-972 GAETTDLIDEIA
+972 GAPTTELIGEIA

-990 VSADDMI
+990 VSPDDTI

-1009 AGDREGAAADVA
+1009 AGDAEGAAADVA
-1021 AARSHVTAGVSPYA
+1021 AARSHVSAGVSPYA

-1044 NVARSGGDLDG
+1044 KVARSRGDLDG
-1055 AVAAYEE
+1055 AVAAHEE
-1062 ALSVLEDSPAVPQQL
+1062 VLAVLEDHPAIPQQL
-1077 ASTNA
+1077 ASA
-1082 AYGRTLLARGDLD
+1082 YAEYGRALLAGGDLD
-1095 GALARHHQ
+1095 GALARHH
-1103 ALDAL
+1103 DAL
-1108 GAAPD
+1108 RALGVAPD
-1113 PPVLSTVLAGM
+1113 PPVLATVLAGL

-1133 ATRSAALFG
+1133 AVRSAALFG
-1142 AADAAFEGWR
+1142 AAEAAHAGWR

-1160 LESARETAGPAFD
+1160 LESAREAAGPDFH
-1173 AAYERGRTASREDL
+1173 AAYERGRTSPREDL
-1187 GLPVTGSSR
+1187 GLPATGSSG

>member
-20 AVTGTRVRA
+20 AVAGTRVRA
-29 LLAVLAIR
+29 LLAVLALR

-43 ADRLVDALWERDLP
+43 ADRLVDALWDDDLP
-57 ANAANALQTL
+57 ANVANALQTL
-67 VKRLRAALGRPD
+67 VKRLRAALGRPH

-93 PARVDAHVFLRL
+93 PPRVDAHVFLRL

-114 PDGVTDGVT
+114 PDEVT
-123 DAEAA
+123 DAETAC
-128 SGELDEALAL
+128 GELDAALAL
-138 WRGPALADLRAVSYL
+138 WRGPALADLRAVPYL

-178 GREVDLSAEVAA
+178 GREVDLSAEAAA

-224 LADELGVDPGPEL
+224 LADDLGVDPGPEL
-237 QAAHLDVLR
+237 RAAHLDVLR
-246 GQDAPMPPSPPMNR
+246 GQEDPLAPSPPPKR
-260 TPSAPSAPGTLGGPG
+260 TPSAPDAPDGV
-275 DRDTPGAAGAP
+275 AAP
-286 TTGAV
+286 
-291 GIPDVPSTP
+291 
-300 GTPGIPSAPGIPD
+300 
-313 AAGSPDSLGGSG
+313 G

-339 GREEEVTRLAAL
+339 GREEEVTRLTAL
-351 LRDSRLVTV
+351 LRNSRLVTV

-378 VAPTSAAEHRH
+378 VAPAGPAEHRY
-389 GSGTGGSVEG
+389 GYGTGGSA
-399 GRGEDKRGKSGRGE
+399 
-413 DKRGESGRG
+413 ESGRG
-422 EHTCGE
+422 EGHCGE
-428 GQCGDDRC
+428 VGC
-436 GEGRCDE
+436 GEVGRGEGHCSE
-443 SRCDESGCGEGAWL
+443 GACSEGACGGGACGEGAWL
-457 VELAPLTDP
+457 AELAPLTDP

-486 GDWRRDPP
+486 GDWRHDPP

-524 RLAELVLR
+524 GLAELALR

-565 GVTPGEA
+565 GVTSVTPREA
-572 GGYPAVRLLVDRARA
+572 GEYAAVRLLVDRARA
-587 VSPGFVLDERTTP
+587 VSPGFALDEHTTP

-680 FAGGATLDDAEL
+680 FAGGATLDDAEP

-737 DSGELDH
+737 DSGELDR

-754 RLVEDAEPRL
+754 RLAEEAEPRL

-793 RDAETALRLCGTMSW
+793 RETETALRLCGTMSW
-808 YWWLRGHRGQASV
+808 YWWLRGHRGQAAV

-837 MVRAYAGCRFA
+837 LVRAYAGCRFA
-848 VTVTRLGM
+848 VTVTRLGT
-856 IWTEPGRVEEIRREL
+856 IWTEPHRIEEIRREL

-893 VVTAIAGRREE
+893 VVAAIAGRGEE

-915 DDPWLAASA
+915 DDPWLAGSA

-947 RFRALGDRW
+947 RFRALGERW

-972 GAETTDLIDEIA
+972 GAATTDLIDEIA

-1009 AGDREGAAADVA
+1009 AGDHEGAAADVA
-1021 AARSHVTAGVSPYA
+1021 AARSHVAAGVSPYA

-1055 AVAAYEE
+1055 AVAAYEK
-1062 ALSVLEDSPAVPQQL
+1062 ALSALEAGPAIPQQL
-1077 ASTNA
+1077 ASAYA
-1082 AYGRTLLARGDLD
+1082 AYGRTPLAKGDLVD
-1095 GALARHHQ
+1095 ALARHHQ

-1133 ATRSAALFG
+1133 AVRSAALFG
-1142 AADAAFEGWR
+1142 AADAAHQGWR
-1152 ADAEAAAA
+1152 ADPEAAAA
-1160 LESARETAGPAFD
+1160 LESAREAAGPAFD

>member
-20 AVTGTRVRA
+20 AVAGTRVRA
-29 LLAVLAIR
+29 LLALLALR

-43 ADRLVDALWERDLP
+43 ADRLVDALWEDDPP

-67 VKRLRAALGRPD
+67 VKRLRAALGRPG
-79 AVLWRDGGYVLDLD
+79 AVVWRDGGYVLDVE
-93 PARVDAHVFLRL
+93 PGQVDAHVFTAL
-105 TLPYATGTL
+105 TLSYATGAL
-114 PDGVTDGVT
+114 PDRMADGEVPGAELD
-123 DAEAA
+123 DACA
-128 SGELDEALAL
+128 ELDEALAL
-138 WRGPALADLRAVSYL
+138 WRGPALADLRAVAYL

-162 RRLAAVEAR
+162 RRLAVVEAR
-171 AAAHLAL
+171 AAAYLAL

-202 RALAR
+202 RSFAR
-207 SGRQADAL
+207 SGRQAAAL
-215 ALWERVRRA
+215 ALYERVRRA

-237 QAAHLDVLR
+237 RAAHLDVLR
-246 GQDAPMPPSPPMNR
+246 GRETTPAYERPAR
-260 TPSAPSAPGTLGGPG
+260 TPDAPGTSG
-275 DRDTPGAAGAP
+275 
-286 TTGAV
+286 TGT
-291 GIPDVPSTP
+291 S
-300 GTPGIPSAPGIPD
+300 GTPGGSVDG
-313 AAGSPDSLGGSG
+313 AGR
-325 TRAGRVWAPPTTFV
+325 RAGRVWAPPTTFV
-339 GREEEVTRLAAL
+339 GREEEVTHLAAL
-351 LRDSRLVTV
+351 LRESRLVTI
-360 VGPGGAGKT
+360 VGAGGAGKT

-378 VAPTSAAEHRH
+378 ASGDAAAANRVAGESAARDSAARESAT
-389 GSGTGGSVEG
+389 GEGAAGEDGDDAGGS
-399 GRGEDKRGKSGRGE
+399 RSY
-413 DKRGESGRG
+413 GESG
-422 EHTCGE
+422 H
-428 GQCGDDRC
+428 
-436 GEGRCDE
+436 
-443 SRCDESGCGEGAWL
+443 GEGAWL
-457 VELAPLTDP
+457 AELAPLTDP

-474 ETLGVAAEPRVG
+474 DALGADAEPRVG

-494 DPAERL
+494 DPAELL
-500 VAALSGRELLL
+500 VASLAGREVLL

-524 RLAELVLR
+524 GLAELVLR

-551 ETLAPIPPLGLPPE
+551 EMLAPIPPLGLPPE
-565 GVTPGEA
+565 GVTSVTPREA
-572 GGYPAVRLLVDRARA
+572 GEYPAVRLLVDRARA
-587 VSPGFVLDERTTP
+587 VSPGFALDDHTTP

-631 AARIDDRFR
+631 AARLDDRFR

-667 APEERTL
+667 TPEERTL

-680 FAGGATLDDAEL
+680 FAGGATLDDAEP

-727 IRAYALRRLT
+727 LRAYALRRLT
-737 DSGELDH
+737 DSGELDR

-754 RLVEDAEPRL
+754 RLAEEAEPRL

-786 LRWAVDS
+786 LRWAVDF
-793 RDAETALRLCGTMSW
+793 REAETALRLCGTLSW
-808 YWWLRGHRGQASV
+808 YWWLRGHRGQAAA
-821 WAGQVLDLVPE
+821 WAGQVLELVPE

-837 MVRAYAGCRFA
+837 LVRAYAGCRFA
-848 VTVTRLGM
+848 VTVTRLGA
-856 IWTEPGRVEEIRREL
+856 IWTEPAWVEEIRREL
-871 GDLIEEALREGP
+871 GDLIDEALREGP

-893 VVTAIAGRREE
+893 VVTAMAGRREE

-915 DDPWLAASA
+915 GDPWLAGSA

-929 GSLGPHGGSER
+929 GSLGMPGGSEQ

-947 RFRALGDRW
+947 RFRTLGERW

-972 GAETTDLIDEIA
+972 GAPTADLIDEIA

-990 VSADDMI
+990 ASPDDTI
-997 STLTRLAELRLQ
+997 STLTRLAELRLL
-1009 AGDREGAAADVA
+1009 AGDAEGAAADVA
-1021 AARSHVTAGVSPYA
+1021 AARSHVSSRVSPYA

-1044 NVARSGGDLDG
+1044 KVARSRGDLDA

-1062 ALSVLEDSPAVPQQL
+1062 VLAVLEAHPAVPQQL
-1077 ASTNA
+1077 ASA
-1082 AYGRTLLARGDLD
+1082 YAEYGRTLLARGDLD
-1095 GALARHHQ
+1095 GALARHHE
-1103 ALDAL
+1103 ALCAL
-1108 GAAPD
+1108 GTAPD
-1113 PPVLSTVLAGM
+1113 PPVLATVLAGL
-1124 AMIALAGGD
+1124 AMIALTGGD
-1133 ATRSAALFG
+1133 ATRSATLFG
-1142 AADAAFEGWR
+1142 AADAAHQGWR
-1152 ADAEAAAA
+1152 ADAEAAEAVTT
-1160 LESARETAGPAFD
+1160 AREAAGLDFD
-1173 AAYERGRTASREDL
+1173 AAYERGRASPREDL
-1187 GLPVTGSSR
+1187 GLPATGSSR

>member
-20 AVTGTRVRA
+20 AVAGTRVRA
-29 LLAVLAIR
+29 LLAVLALR

-43 ADRLVDALWERDLP
+43 ADRLVDALWEDDPP
-57 ANAANALQTL
+57 ANASNALQTL
-67 VKRLRAALGRPD
+67 VKRLRAALGRPG
-79 AVLWRDGGYVLDLD
+79 AVLWRDGGYVLGVE
-93 PARVDAHVFLRL
+93 PAQVDSHVFTAL
-105 TLPYATGTL
+105 TLPYATGAL
-114 PDGVTDGVT
+114 PDRMADGEVPGAELD
-123 DAEAA
+123 DACA
-128 SGELDEALAL
+128 ELDEALAL

-178 GREVDLSAEVAA
+178 GREVDLSAEAAA

-207 SGRQADAL
+207 SGRQAAAL
-215 ALWERVRRA
+215 ALYERVRRA
-224 LADELGVDPGPEL
+224 LADELGVDPGQEL
-237 QAAHLDVLR
+237 RAAHLDVLR
-246 GQDAPMPPSPPMNR
+246 GQQDPIVPSPPPKR
-260 TPSAPSAPGTLGGPG
+260 
-275 DRDTPGAAGAP
+275 
-286 TTGAV
+286 
-291 GIPDVPSTP
+291 IP
-300 GTPGIPSAPGIPD
+300 GTPGIPGIP
-313 AAGSPDSLGGSG
+313 GTGVPG
-325 TRAGRVWAPPTTFV
+325 TRAGRAWAPPTTFV

-378 VAPTSAAEHRH
+378 AA
-389 GSGTGGSVEG
+389 
-399 GRGEDKRGKSGRGE
+399 DLA
-413 DKRGESGRG
+413 
-422 EHTCGE
+422 
-428 GQCGDDRC
+428 
-436 GEGRCDE
+436 
-443 SRCDESGCGEGAWL
+443 GEGAWL
-457 VELAPLTDP
+457 AELAPLTDP
-466 ADVVRSVL
+466 ADVVRAVL
-474 ETLGVAAEPRVG
+474 ETLGADAEPRVG
-486 GDWRRDPP
+486 GDWRRDPQ

-500 VAALSGRELLL
+500 VAALSGREPLL

-524 RLAELVLR
+524 GLAELVLR

-565 GVTPGEA
+565 GVTSVTPREA
-572 GGYPAVRLLVDRARA
+572 GEYPAVRLLVDRARA
-587 VSPGFVLDERTTP
+587 VSPGFALDEHTTP

-737 DSGELDH
+737 DSGELDR

-754 RLVEDAEPRL
+754 RLAEDAEPRL

-793 RDAETALRLCGTMSW
+793 REAETALRLCGTLSW
-808 YWWLRGHRGQASV
+808 YWWLRGHRGQAAA
-821 WAGQVLDLVPE
+821 WAGQVLELVPE

-837 MVRAYAGCRFA
+837 LVRAYAGCRFA
-848 VTVTRLGM
+848 VTVTRLGA
-856 IWTEPGRVEEIRREL
+856 IWTEPARVEEIRREL
-871 GDLIEEALREGP
+871 GDLIDEALREGQ

-893 VVTAIAGRREE
+893 VVTAMAGRREE

-915 DDPWLAASA
+915 DDPWLAGSA

-929 GSLGPHGGSER
+929 GSLGSPGGREQ

-947 RFRALGDRW
+947 RFRALGERW

-963 TLATLRARR
+963 TLAALRARR
-972 GAETTDLIDEIA
+972 GAPTTDLIGEIA

-1009 AGDREGAAADVA
+1009 AGDAEGAAADVT
-1021 AARSHVTAGVSPYA
+1021 AARSHVAAGVSPYA

-1044 NVARSGGDLDG
+1044 KVARSGGDLDG
-1055 AVAAYEE
+1055 AVAAYEK
-1062 ALSVLEDSPAVPQQL
+1062 ALAVLREHLTIPQLL
-1077 ASTNA
+1077 ASA
-1082 AYGRTLLARGDLD
+1082 YAEYGRTLLARGDLG

-1108 GAAPD
+1108 GGAPD
-1113 PPVLSTVLAGM
+1113 PPVLSTVLAGL

-1133 ATRSAALFG
+1133 AVRSAALFG
-1142 AADAAFEGWR
+1142 AADAAHQGWR
-1152 ADAEAAAA
+1152 ADAEAAEA
-1160 LESARETAGPAFD
+1160 LTAAREAAGPDFD
-1173 AAYERGRTASREDL
+1173 AAYERGRTASPEDL
-1187 GLPVTGSSR
+1187 GLPATGSSR